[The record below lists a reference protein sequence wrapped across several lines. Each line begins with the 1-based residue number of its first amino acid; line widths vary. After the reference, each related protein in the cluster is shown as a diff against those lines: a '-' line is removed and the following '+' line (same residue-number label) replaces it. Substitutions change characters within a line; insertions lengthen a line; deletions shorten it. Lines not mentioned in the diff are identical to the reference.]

1 MLYEGFYQ
9 SDGRQRKED
18 GYRLVDSGVDLTWLG
33 HACFRLRG
41 RDVTIVTDPYEGA
54 DWAYPPLAMSADVVT
69 ISNDH
74 PHHAGLSGINGS
86 PRVLR
91 RPGEYEIGGALIWGV
106 PTPRRAN
113 DSAGDARRVKN
124 TAFVIE
130 VEELTVCHLGD
141 LAEAP
146 LSPEELARIK
156 DADVLLVPVG
166 GNCTINASQAAGVV
180 AQVEPKLI
188 VPMHYATEE
197 TRGHVV
203 LDDIERFRKEL
214 GATDSAPRARLSIT
228 PASLP
233 SEPTVVLLERSR
245 R

>member
-1 MLYEGFYQ
+1 
-9 SDGRQRKED
+9 
-18 GYRLVDSGVDLTWLG
+18 VDLSWLG

-41 RDVTIVTDPYEGA
+41 RDVTILTDPYEGT
-54 DWAYPPLAMSADVVT
+54 DWGYPPLALSANVVT

-74 PHHAGLSGINGS
+74 PHHAGLSGIEGR

-91 RPGEYEIGGALIWGV
+91 GPGEYEIGGALVWGV
-106 PTPRRAN
+106 RTKRRKDRDTGVAN
-113 DSAGDARRVKN
+113 GSIRN
-124 TAFVIE
+124 TAFVIQL
-130 VEELTVCHLGD
+130 EELTVAHLGD

-146 LSPEELARIK
+146 LSAEELARVK

-166 GNCTINASQAAGVV
+166 GNCTINATQAAAVV

-197 TRGHVV
+197 TRGHLV
-203 LDDIERFRKEL
+203 LDEIDRFCKEL
-214 GATDSAPRARLSIT
+214 GATEATPRARLSIT

-233 SEPTVVLLERSR
+233 SEPTVVLLDRLR
-245 R
+245 RP

>member
-1 MLYEGFYQ
+1 
-9 SDGRQRKED
+9 
-18 GYRLVDSGVDLTWLG
+18 VDLSWLG

-41 RDVTIVTDPYEGA
+41 REVTILTDPYEGA
-54 DWAYPPLAMSADVVT
+54 DWGYPPLATSAQVVT

-74 PHHAGLSGINGS
+74 PHHAGLSGVEGS

-91 RPGEYEIGGALIWGV
+91 GPGEYEIGGALIWGV
-106 PTPRRAN
+106 RTLRRNNGSGTP
-113 DSAGDARRVKN
+113 SPKN
-124 TAFVIE
+124 TAFIIQL
-130 VEELTVCHLGD
+130 EELTVCHLGD

-146 LSPEELARIK
+146 LSPEELTHIK

-166 GNCTINASQAAGVV
+166 GNCTINATQAAAIV

-197 TRGHVV
+197 TRGHLP
-203 LDDIERFRKEL
+203 LDDIERFCREL
-214 GATDSAPRARLSIT
+214 GAADATPRARLSIT

-233 SEPTVVLLERSR
+233 SEPTVVVLARGRSQ
-245 R
+245 